1 MSDERRSPQTLEE
14 PWTVNEAAQDSADI
28 EDECVPVCS
37 LHLQRAVESPH
48 LNEAAAENSATQSR
62 TTVKGTS
69 ALSRAV
75 SATHLDHSG
84 DRAEFMKTAEV
95 TLQDVAASAG
105 TSAEVVTSD
114 VPEKVEET
122 PKTLEELTEAS
133 HQMSET
139 GAGDE
144 EVRNA
149 TPAPEGQ
156 GTPWDL
162 IEKHRMPDTNDD
174 EAVKDDN
181 FFQKPLSVGS
191 ATSECPGSLSTSLGD
206 AECDGDE
213 ASGIACL
220 EDKHSSTSDAEEPM
234 DLSCHIREKAPIE
247 SSENCVKKSR
257 WDERKPEVRNAT
269 DTQPV
274 TSQQEA
280 ELKRK
285 TKELRTVLL
294 NGNILKITAQV
305 IEDDQ
310 DTERTENVIAPLPD
324 GQFYNVA
331 TDDPKSAPRAIYRK
345 PDTEGVPVVFTST
358 VAGVSFWD
366 LNPNH
371 FARELRAVA
380 GKDIVS
386 HRMTNHGALVLYV
399 STGEMARKLLKLT
412 TVAGMPVTVHVPR
425 SYSKNMGKI
434 RTVPFHYTDANLA
447 AVLACN
453 GVVKAR
459 RQCRNMRARDGTNLR
474 YPRSNVVLTFRD
486 DVQLPTH
493 VKLGFLKFPVE
504 PYVEPPMMC
513 RNCQGYWHTARV
525 CYRPTHCRTCAG
537 PHFYREC
544 PSRDRPRCANCRG
557 RHTAVHFRCPVR
569 QEAYKKKRFDLAH
582 YAA

>member
-1 MSDERRSPQTLEE
+1 MSDERLSPQTTEE
-14 PWTVNEAAQDSADI
+14 PRTVNEVAQYSGDI
-28 EDECVPVCS
+28 QDESVPVCS
-37 LHLQRAVESPH
+37 LHLQRAIESSH
-48 LNEAAAENSATQSR
+48 SYEAAAEKNATRLR

-69 ALSRAV
+69 TLSRSV
-75 SATHLDHSG
+75 SATHLYDSG
-84 DRAEFMKTAEV
+84 DQAEFMETAEV
-95 TLQDVAASAG
+95 TLRDVAASAG
-105 TSAEVVTSD
+105 TSAEVTTSD
-114 VPEKVEET
+114 IPEKVEGI
-122 PKTLEELTEAS
+122 PMTLAELTEAS
-133 HQMSET
+133 DQMSET
-139 GAGDE
+139 GAGDDI
-144 EVRNA
+144 RHA
-149 TPAPEGQ
+149 APVEEGQ

-162 IEKHRMPDTNDD
+162 LEKYEMPNTNDG
-174 EAVKDDN
+174 ETVKEDN
-181 FFQKPLSVGS
+181 LFQKTLSVGP
-191 ATSECPGSLSTSLGD
+191 ATSEYQGSQSTSLGD
-206 AECDGDE
+206 AECGGDVS
-213 ASGIACL
+213 SGIACL

-234 DLSCHIREKAPIE
+234 DLSCQIREGAPTE

-257 WDERKPEVRNAT
+257 WDERKPEVMNAT
-269 DTQPV
+269 DIQPM
-274 TSQQEA
+274 TSLQEA

-294 NGNILKITAQV
+294 NGNILKVTAEEV
-305 IEDDQ
+305 EDDQ
-310 DTERTENVIAPLPD
+310 NTERSENVIAPLPD

-331 TDDPKSAPRAIYRK
+331 TEDPKSAPRAIYRK
-345 PDTEGVPVVFTST
+345 PDTEGVPVVFTGT

-380 GKDIVS
+380 GKEIVS

-447 AVLACN
+447 AALACN

-459 RQCRNMRARDGTNLR
+459 RQCRNVRARDGTNLR

-557 RHTAVHFRCPVR
+557 PHTAVHFRCPVR
-569 QEAYKKKRFDLAH
+569 QEVLKKKRFDLAH
-582 YAA
+582 YAT